1 MLNEIFS
8 KYRKQSDNEDN
19 INEYIKNEQIDNNSQ
34 SDNEEKNN
42 KISNNNFKPNKSE
55 DFLNE
60 KEILNTKKKSNDILS
75 KYCTLYDKNNAV
87 KPLNENY
94 LEKKRK
100 REENKNT
107 TGPKWFNMK
116 APELTT
122 ELKQELKAVQLGRLS
137 EPFQFH
143 KKNDRKGYAKFFQ
156 IGTIQDNILD
166 GKASRLKKS
175 EVKNRIAEQLLDFDL
190 EQNYTLRKFNEYQ
203 EQRKKIGLKKSK
215 LNKYK
220 LQSKGKKIGVGVVSK
235 S

>member
-1 MLNEIFS
+1 MLNEIFK
-8 KYRKQSDNEDN
+8 KYRKLSNEDN
-19 INEYIKNEQIDNNSQ
+19 KEVLKDDNIEESKLEIENNNKNL
-34 SDNEEKNN
+34 KNN
-42 KISNNNFKPNKSE
+42 INE

-60 KEILNTKKKSNDILS
+60 KEILNTKKKNEEIIS
-75 KYCTLYDKNNAV
+75 KYCTLYNKNNQI
-87 KPLNENY
+87 KPLNENF
-94 LEKKRK
+94 LEKKRR
-100 REENKNT
+100 REENMKT

-122 ELKQELKAVQLGRLS
+122 EIKQELKAVQLGRLS

-143 KKNDRKGYAKFFQ
+143 KKSDRKGYAKFFQ

-175 EVKNRIAEQLLDFDL
+175 EIKNRIAEQLLDFDI
-190 EQNYTLRKFNEYQ
+190 EQNFTLRKFNEYQ
-203 EQRKKIGLKKSK
+203 EKRKKIGLKKSS

-220 LQSKGKKIGVGVVSK
+220 LQSKGKKIGVGVVQK

>member
-8 KYRKQSDNEDN
+8 KYRNDDNNEDLKDNIESDND
-19 INEYIKNEQIDNNSQ
+19 D
-34 SDNEEKNN
+34 N
-42 KISNNNFKPNKSE
+42 KIENQKSS

-60 KEILNTKKKSNDILS
+60 KDLLTYKKKSADIMS
-75 KYCTLYDKNNAV
+75 KYCTLYSKDNAV
-87 KPLNENY
+87 KPLNENF

-100 REENKNT
+100 REENKRT

-122 ELKQELKAVQLGRLS
+122 ELKQELKAVQLGKLS

-166 GKASRLKKS
+166 GKANRLKKS
-175 EVKNRIAEQLLDFDL
+175 EIKNSIAEQLLDFDL
-190 EQNYTLRKFNEYQ
+190 EQNFTLRKFNEYQ
-203 EQRKKIGLKKSK
+203 EQRKKIGIKKSK
-215 LNKYK
+215 LNKFK
-220 LQSKGKKIGVGVVSK
+220 LKSKGKKIGVGVVSK

>member
-8 KYRKQSDNEDN
+8 KYRND
-19 INEYIKNEQIDNNSQ
+19 DNNLDLNSEDE
-34 SDNEEKNN
+34 SNDNNNN
-42 KISNNNFKPNKSE
+42 KQENFKS

-60 KEILNTKKKSNDILS
+60 KDLLTYKKKSADIMS
-75 KYCTLYDKNNAV
+75 KYCTLYSKDNAV

-100 REENKNT
+100 REENKRT

-122 ELKQELKAVQLGRLS
+122 ELKQELKAVQLGNLS
-137 EPFQFH
+137 QPFQFH

-166 GKASRLKKS
+166 GKANRLKKS
-175 EVKNRIAEQLLDFDL
+175 EIKNTIAQQLLDFDL
-190 EQNYTLRKFNEYQ
+190 EQNYTLKKFNEYQ
-203 EQRKKIGLKKSK
+203 EQRKKIGIKKSK
-215 LNKYK
+215 LNKFK
-220 LQSKGKKIGVGVVSK
+220 LKSKGKKIGVGVVSK

>member
-8 KYRKQSDNEDN
+8 KYRND
-19 INEYIKNEQIDNNSQ
+19 DNNLDLNSEDE
-34 SDNEEKNN
+34 SNDNNNN
-42 KISNNNFKPNKSE
+42 KQENYKS

-60 KEILNTKKKSNDILS
+60 KDLLTYKKKSADIMS
-75 KYCTLYDKNNAV
+75 KYCTLYSKDNAV

-100 REENKNT
+100 REENKRT

-122 ELKQELKAVQLGRLS
+122 ELKQELKAVQLGNLS
-137 EPFQFH
+137 QPFQFH

-166 GKASRLKKS
+166 GKANRLKKS
-175 EVKNRIAEQLLDFDL
+175 EIKNTIAQQLLDFDL

-203 EQRKKIGLKKSK
+203 EQRKKIGIKKSK
-215 LNKYK
+215 LNKFK
-220 LQSKGKKIGVGVVSK
+220 LKSKGKKIGVGVVSK

>member
-8 KYRKQSDNEDN
+8 KYRNQSDNEDN
-19 INEYIKNEQIDNNSQ
+19 NDDIKSEAIEENSQ
-34 SDNEEKNN
+34 SDKEVKNN
-42 KISNNNFKPNKSE
+42 KETNNNFKPNKNQ

-60 KEILNTKKKSNDILS
+60 KEILSIKKKSTDILT
-75 KYCTLYDKNNAV
+75 KYCTLYDKNNAI

-100 REENKNT
+100 REENKKT
-107 TGPKWFNMK
+107 TGPKWFNMR

-143 KKNDRKGYAKFFQ
+143 KKNDKKGYAKFFQ

-166 GKASRLKKS
+166 GKANRLKKS
-175 EVKNRIAEQLLDFDL
+175 EIKNRIAEQLLDFDL

-220 LQSKGKKIGVGVVSK
+220 LQSKGKKIGVGVISK

>member
-8 KYRKQSDNEDN
+8 KYRNDDNNEDIKDNIESDND
-19 INEYIKNEQIDNNSQ
+19 D
-34 SDNEEKNN
+34 N
-42 KISNNNFKPNKSE
+42 KIENQKSS

-60 KEILNTKKKSNDILS
+60 KDLLTYKKKSADIMS
-75 KYCTLYDKNNAV
+75 KYCTLYSKDNAV
-87 KPLNENY
+87 KPLNENF

-100 REENKNT
+100 REENKRT

-122 ELKQELKAVQLGRLS
+122 ELKQELKAVQLGKLS

-166 GKASRLKKS
+166 GKANRLKKS
-175 EVKNRIAEQLLDFDL
+175 EIKNSIAEQLLDFDL
-190 EQNYTLRKFNEYQ
+190 EKNFTLRKFNEYQ
-203 EQRKKIGLKKSK
+203 EQRKKIGIKKSK
-215 LNKYK
+215 LNKFK
-220 LQSKGKKIGVGVVSK
+220 LKNKGKKIGVGVVSK

>member
-8 KYRKQSDNEDN
+8 KYRKNSNEDN
-19 INEYIKNEQIDNNSQ
+19 
-34 SDNEEKNN
+34 NEEKDLKNEYNNDSQLEKEINN
-42 KISNNNFKPNKSE
+42 KNKNLKINKNE

-60 KEILNTKKKSNDILS
+60 KEMINTKKKSEEIMS
-75 KYCTLYDKNNAV
+75 KYCTLYNKNNGV

-94 LEKKRK
+94 LEKKRR
-100 REENKNT
+100 REENKNS

-137 EPFQFH
+137 EPYQFH

-166 GKASRLKKS
+166 GKANRLKKS
-175 EVKNRIAEQLLDFDL
+175 EIKNRIAEQLLDFDL
-190 EQNYTLRKFNEYQ
+190 EQNFTLRKFNEYQ
-203 EQRKKIGLKKSK
+203 EQRKKIGIKKSK

>member
-8 KYRKQSDNEDN
+8 KYRND
-19 INEYIKNEQIDNNSQ
+19 DNNLDLNSEDE
-34 SDNEEKNN
+34 SNDNNNN
-42 KISNNNFKPNKSE
+42 KQENFKS

-60 KEILNTKKKSNDILS
+60 KDLLTYKKKSADIMS
-75 KYCTLYDKNNAV
+75 KYCTLYSKDNAV

-94 LEKKRK
+94 LEKKRR
-100 REENKNT
+100 REENKRT

-122 ELKQELKAVQLGRLS
+122 ELKQELKAVQLGNLS
-137 EPFQFH
+137 QPFQFH

-166 GKASRLKKS
+166 GKANRLKKS
-175 EVKNRIAEQLLDFDL
+175 EIKNTIAQQLLDFDL

-203 EQRKKIGLKKSK
+203 EQRKKIGIKKSK
-215 LNKYK
+215 LNKFK
-220 LQSKGKKIGVGVVSK
+220 LKSKRKKIGVGVVSK

>member
-8 KYRKQSDNEDN
+8 KYRNDDNEEDLKNEEIDEIESDNEN
-19 INEYIKNEQIDNNSQ
+19 IKID
-34 SDNEEKNN
+34 
-42 KISNNNFKPNKSE
+42 KPNKQKNS

-60 KEILNTKKKSNDILS
+60 KDLLTYKKKSEEVMS
-75 KYCTLYDKNNAV
+75 KYCTLYSKENAV

-94 LEKKRK
+94 LEKKRR
-100 REENKNT
+100 REENRNS

-122 ELKQELKAVQLGRLS
+122 ELKQELKAVQLGKLS

-166 GKASRLKKS
+166 GKANRLKKH
-175 EVKNRIAEQLLDFDL
+175 EIKNRIAEQLLDYDL
-190 EQNYTLRKFNEYQ
+190 EQNCTLRKFNEYQ
-203 EQRKKIGLKKSK
+203 EQRKKLGIKKSK
-215 LNKYK
+215 LNKFK
-220 LQSKGKKIGVGVVSK
+220 LKSKGKKIGVGVVSK

>member
-8 KYRKQSDNEDN
+8 KYRND
-19 INEYIKNEQIDNNSQ
+19 DNNLDLNSEEE
-34 SDNEEKNN
+34 SNDNNNN
-42 KISNNNFKPNKSE
+42 KQENIKS

-60 KEILNTKKKSNDILS
+60 KDLLTYKKKSADIMS
-75 KYCTLYDKNNAV
+75 KYCTLYSKDNAV

-100 REENKNT
+100 REENKRT

-122 ELKQELKAVQLGRLS
+122 ELKQELKAVQLGNLS
-137 EPFQFH
+137 QPFQFH

-166 GKASRLKKS
+166 GKANRLKKS
-175 EVKNRIAEQLLDFDL
+175 EIKNTIAQQLLDFDL

-203 EQRKKIGLKKSK
+203 EQRKKIGIKKSK
-215 LNKYK
+215 LNKFK
-220 LQSKGKKIGVGVVSK
+220 LKSKGKKIGVGVVSK

>member
-8 KYRKQSDNEDN
+8 KYRNDDNNEDLKNEDDSDNE
-19 INEYIKNEQIDNNSQ
+19 NNQENQKTS
-34 SDNEEKNN
+34 
-42 KISNNNFKPNKSE
+42 

-60 KEILNTKKKSNDILS
+60 KDLLTYKKKSADIMS
-75 KYCTLYDKNNAV
+75 KYCTLYSKDNAV

-100 REENKNT
+100 REENKRT

-122 ELKQELKAVQLGRLS
+122 ELKQELKAVQLGNLS
-137 EPFQFH
+137 QPFQFH

-166 GKASRLKKS
+166 GKANRLKKS
-175 EVKNRIAEQLLDFDL
+175 EIKNSIAEQLLDYDL
-190 EQNYTLRKFNEYQ
+190 EQNFTLRKFNEYQ
-203 EQRKKIGLKKSK
+203 EQRKKLGIKKSK
-215 LNKYK
+215 LNKFK
-220 LQSKGKKIGVGVVSK
+220 LKSKGKKIGVGVVSK

>member
-8 KYRKQSDNEDN
+8 KYRNDDNNEDLKSEDESN
-19 INEYIKNEQIDNNSQ
+19 NDNNKQENQKTS
-34 SDNEEKNN
+34 
-42 KISNNNFKPNKSE
+42 

-60 KEILNTKKKSNDILS
+60 KDLLTYKKKSADIMS
-75 KYCTLYDKNNAV
+75 KYCTLYSKDKAV

-100 REENKNT
+100 REENKRT

-122 ELKQELKAVQLGRLS
+122 ELKQELKAVQLGKLS

-143 KKNDRKGYAKFFQ
+143 KKSDRKGYAKFFQ

-166 GKASRLKKS
+166 GKANRLKKS
-175 EVKNRIAEQLLDFDL
+175 EIKNRIAEQLLDFDL

-203 EQRKKIGLKKSK
+203 EQRKKLGIKKSK
-215 LNKYK
+215 LNKFK
-220 LQSKGKKIGVGVVSK
+220 LKSKGKKIGVGVVSK

>member
-8 KYRKQSDNEDN
+8 KYRNDDNNEDIKDNIESDND
-19 INEYIKNEQIDNNSQ
+19 D
-34 SDNEEKNN
+34 N
-42 KISNNNFKPNKSE
+42 KIENQKSS

-60 KEILNTKKKSNDILS
+60 KDLLTYKKKSADVMS
-75 KYCTLYDKNNAV
+75 KYCTLYSKDKAV

-94 LEKKRK
+94 LEKKRR
-100 REENKNT
+100 REENQKT
-107 TGPKWFNMK
+107 TGPKWFNMR

-122 ELKQELKAVQLGRLS
+122 ELKQELKAVQLGKLS

-166 GKASRLKKS
+166 GKANRLKKS
-175 EVKNRIAEQLLDFDL
+175 EIKNRIAEQLLDFDV
-190 EQNYTLRKFNEYQ
+190 EQNFTLRKFNEYQ

-220 LQSKGKKIGVGVVSK
+220 LKTKGKKIGVGVVSK

>member
-8 KYRKQSDNEDN
+8 KYRND
-19 INEYIKNEQIDNNSQ
+19 DNNLDLNSEDE
-34 SDNEEKNN
+34 SNDNNNN
-42 KISNNNFKPNKSE
+42 KQENFKS

-60 KEILNTKKKSNDILS
+60 KDLLTYKKKSADIIS
-75 KYCTLYDKNNAV
+75 KYCTLYSKDNAV

-100 REENKNT
+100 REENKRT

-122 ELKQELKAVQLGRLS
+122 ELKQELKAVQLGNLS
-137 EPFQFH
+137 QPFQFH

-166 GKASRLKKS
+166 GKANRLKKS
-175 EVKNRIAEQLLDFDL
+175 EIKNTIAQQLLDFDL

-203 EQRKKIGLKKSK
+203 EQRKKIGIKKSK
-215 LNKYK
+215 LNKFK
-220 LQSKGKKIGVGVVSK
+220 LKSKGKKIGVGVVSK

>member
-8 KYRKQSDNEDN
+8 KYRNDDNNEDLKDNIESDND
-19 INEYIKNEQIDNNSQ
+19 D
-34 SDNEEKNN
+34 N
-42 KISNNNFKPNKSE
+42 KIENQKSP

-60 KEILNTKKKSNDILS
+60 KDLLTYKKKSADIMS
-75 KYCTLYDKNNAV
+75 KYCTLYSKDNAV
-87 KPLNENY
+87 KPLNENF

-100 REENKNT
+100 REENKRT

-122 ELKQELKAVQLGRLS
+122 ELKQELKAVQLGKLS

-166 GKASRLKKS
+166 GKANRLKKS
-175 EVKNRIAEQLLDFDL
+175 EIKNSIAEQLLDFDL
-190 EQNYTLRKFNEYQ
+190 EQNFTLRKFNEYQ
-203 EQRKKIGLKKSK
+203 EQRKKIGIKKSK
-215 LNKYK
+215 LNKFK
-220 LQSKGKKIGVGVVSK
+220 LKNKGKKIGVGVVSK

>member
-8 KYRKQSDNEDN
+8 KYRNDDNNEDLKDNIESDND
-19 INEYIKNEQIDNNSQ
+19 D
-34 SDNEEKNN
+34 N
-42 KISNNNFKPNKSE
+42 KIENQKSS

-60 KEILNTKKKSNDILS
+60 KDLLTYKKKSADIMS
-75 KYCTLYDKNNAV
+75 KYCTLYSKDNAV
-87 KPLNENY
+87 KPLNENF

-100 REENKNT
+100 REENKRT

-122 ELKQELKAVQLGRLS
+122 ELKQELKAVQLGKLS

-166 GKASRLKKS
+166 GKANRLKKS
-175 EVKNRIAEQLLDFDL
+175 EIKNSIAEQLLDFDL
-190 EQNYTLRKFNEYQ
+190 EQNFTLRKFNEYQ
-203 EQRKKIGLKKSK
+203 EQRKKIGIKKSK
-215 LNKYK
+215 LNKFK
-220 LQSKGKKIGVGVVSK
+220 LKNKGKKIGVGVVSK

>member
-8 KYRKQSDNEDN
+8 KYRNDDNDEDLKNEEIDEIESDNEN
-19 INEYIKNEQIDNNSQ
+19 IKID
-34 SDNEEKNN
+34 
-42 KISNNNFKPNKSE
+42 KPNKQKNS

-60 KEILNTKKKSNDILS
+60 KDLLTYKKKSEEVMS
-75 KYCTLYDKNNAV
+75 KYCTLYSKENAV

-94 LEKKRK
+94 LEKKRR
-100 REENKNT
+100 REENRNS

-122 ELKQELKAVQLGRLS
+122 ELKQELKAVQLGKLS

-166 GKASRLKKS
+166 GKSNRLKKN
-175 EVKNRIAEQLLDFDL
+175 EIKNRIAEQLLDYDL
-190 EQNYTLRKFNEYQ
+190 EQNFTLRKFNEYQ
-203 EQRKKIGLKKSK
+203 EQRKKLGIKKSK
-215 LNKYK
+215 LNKFK
-220 LQSKGKKIGVGVVSK
+220 LKSKGKKIGVGVVSK

>member
-8 KYRKQSDNEDN
+8 KYRNDDNNEDLKNEDDSDNE
-19 INEYIKNEQIDNNSQ
+19 NNQ
-34 SDNEEKNN
+34 EN
-42 KISNNNFKPNKSE
+42 KKTS

-60 KEILNTKKKSNDILS
+60 KDLLTYKKKSADIMS
-75 KYCTLYDKNNAV
+75 KYCTLYSKDNAV

-100 REENKNT
+100 REENKRT

-122 ELKQELKAVQLGRLS
+122 ELKQELKAVQLGNLS
-137 EPFQFH
+137 QPFQFH

-166 GKASRLKKS
+166 GKANRLKKS
-175 EVKNRIAEQLLDFDL
+175 EIKNSIAEQLLDYDL
-190 EQNYTLRKFNEYQ
+190 EQNFTLRKFNEYQ
-203 EQRKKIGLKKSK
+203 EQRKKLGIKKSK
-215 LNKYK
+215 LNKFK
-220 LQSKGKKIGVGVVSK
+220 LKSKGKKIGVGVVSK

>member
-8 KYRKQSDNEDN
+8 KYRND
-19 INEYIKNEQIDNNSQ
+19 DNNLDLNSEDE
-34 SDNEEKNN
+34 SNDNNNN
-42 KISNNNFKPNKSE
+42 KQENFKS

-60 KEILNTKKKSNDILS
+60 KDLLTYKKKSTDIMS
-75 KYCTLYDKNNAV
+75 KYCTLYSKDNAV

-100 REENKNT
+100 REENKRT

-122 ELKQELKAVQLGRLS
+122 ELKQELKAVQLGNLS
-137 EPFQFH
+137 QPFQFH

-166 GKASRLKKS
+166 GKANRLKKS
-175 EVKNRIAEQLLDFDL
+175 EIKNTIAQQLLDFDL

-203 EQRKKIGLKKSK
+203 EQRKKIGIKKSK
-215 LNKYK
+215 LNKFK
-220 LQSKGKKIGVGVVSK
+220 LKSKGKKIGVGVVSK

>member
-8 KYRKQSDNEDN
+8 KYRND
-19 INEYIKNEQIDNNSQ
+19 DNNLDLNSEDE
-34 SDNEEKNN
+34 SNDNNNN
-42 KISNNNFKPNKSE
+42 KQENFKS

-60 KEILNTKKKSNDILS
+60 KDLLTYKKKSADIMS
-75 KYCTLYDKNNAV
+75 KYCTLYSKDNAV

-100 REENKNT
+100 REENKRT

-122 ELKQELKAVQLGRLS
+122 ELKQELKAVQLGNLS
-137 EPFQFH
+137 QPFQFH

-166 GKASRLKKS
+166 GKANRLKKS
-175 EVKNRIAEQLLDFDL
+175 EIKNTIAQQLLDFDL

-203 EQRKKIGLKKSK
+203 EQRKKIGIKKSK
-215 LNKYK
+215 LNKFK
-220 LQSKGKKIGVGVVSK
+220 LKSKGKKIGVGVVSK

>member
-8 KYRKQSDNEDN
+8 KYRNDDNNEDIKDNIESDND
-19 INEYIKNEQIDNNSQ
+19 D
-34 SDNEEKNN
+34 N
-42 KISNNNFKPNKSE
+42 KIENQKSS

-60 KEILNTKKKSNDILS
+60 KDLLTYKKKSANIMS
-75 KYCTLYDKNNAV
+75 KYCTLYSKDNAV
-87 KPLNENY
+87 KPLNENF

-100 REENKNT
+100 REENKRT

-122 ELKQELKAVQLGRLS
+122 ELKQELKAVQLGKLS

-166 GKASRLKKS
+166 GKANRLKKS
-175 EVKNRIAEQLLDFDL
+175 EIKNSIAEQLLDFDL
-190 EQNYTLRKFNEYQ
+190 EKNFTLRKFNEYQ
-203 EQRKKIGLKKSK
+203 EQRKKIGIKKSK
-215 LNKYK
+215 LNKFK
-220 LQSKGKKIGVGVVSK
+220 LKNKGKKIGVGVVSK

>member
-8 KYRKQSDNEDN
+8 KYRNDDNNEDLKDNIESDND
-19 INEYIKNEQIDNNSQ
+19 D
-34 SDNEEKNN
+34 N
-42 KISNNNFKPNKSE
+42 KIENQKSS

-60 KEILNTKKKSNDILS
+60 KDLLTYKKKSADIMS
-75 KYCTLYDKNNAV
+75 KYCTLYSKDNAV
-87 KPLNENY
+87 KPLNENF

-100 REENKNT
+100 REENKRT

-122 ELKQELKAVQLGRLS
+122 ELKQELKAVQLGKLS

-166 GKASRLKKS
+166 GKANRLKKS
-175 EVKNRIAEQLLDFDL
+175 EIKNSIAEQLLDFDL
-190 EQNYTLRKFNEYQ
+190 EKNFTLRKFNEYQ
-203 EQRKKIGLKKSK
+203 EQRKKIGIKKSK
-215 LNKYK
+215 LNKFK
-220 LQSKGKKIGVGVVSK
+220 LKNKGKKIGVGVVSK

>member
-8 KYRKQSDNEDN
+8 KYRNDDNNEDL
-19 INEYIKNEQIDNNSQ
+19 KNEDIDEIDNDNIIKTDKVDNQKNS
-34 SDNEEKNN
+34 
-42 KISNNNFKPNKSE
+42 

-60 KEILNTKKKSNDILS
+60 KELLTYKKKSSEIMS
-75 KYCTLYDKNNAV
+75 KYCTLYSKDNAV

-100 REENKNT
+100 REENKKT

-122 ELKQELKAVQLGRLS
+122 ELKQELKAVQLGKLS

-143 KKNDRKGYAKFFQ
+143 KKSDRKGYAKFFQ

-166 GKASRLKKS
+166 GKANRLKKS
-175 EVKNRIAEQLLDFDL
+175 EIKNRIAEQLLDFDK
-190 EQNYTLRKFNEYQ
+190 EQNFTLRKFNEYQ
-203 EQRKKIGLKKSK
+203 EQRKKLGIKKSK
-215 LNKYK
+215 LNKFK
-220 LQSKGKKIGVGVVSK
+220 LKSKGKKIGVGVVSK

>member
-8 KYRKQSDNEDN
+8 KYRNDDNDEDLKNEEIDEIESDNEN
-19 INEYIKNEQIDNNSQ
+19 IKID
-34 SDNEEKNN
+34 
-42 KISNNNFKPNKSE
+42 KPNKQKNS

-60 KEILNTKKKSNDILS
+60 KDLLTYKKKSEEVMS
-75 KYCTLYDKNNAV
+75 KYCTLYSKEYAV

-94 LEKKRK
+94 LEKKRR
-100 REENKNT
+100 REENRNS

-122 ELKQELKAVQLGRLS
+122 ELKQELKAVQLGKLS

-166 GKASRLKKS
+166 GKANRLKKN
-175 EVKNRIAEQLLDFDL
+175 EIKNRIAEQLLDYDL
-190 EQNYTLRKFNEYQ
+190 EQNFTLRKFNEYQ
-203 EQRKKIGLKKSK
+203 EQRKKLGIKKSK
-215 LNKYK
+215 LNKFK
-220 LQSKGKKIGVGVVSK
+220 LKSKGKKIGVGVVSK

>member
-8 KYRKQSDNEDN
+8 KYRND
-19 INEYIKNEQIDNNSQ
+19 DNNLDLNSEDE
-34 SDNEEKNN
+34 SNDNNNN
-42 KISNNNFKPNKSE
+42 KQENFKS

-60 KEILNTKKKSNDILS
+60 KDLLTYKKKSADIMS
-75 KYCTLYDKNNAV
+75 KYCTLYSKDNAV

-94 LEKKRK
+94 LEKRRK
-100 REENKNT
+100 REENKRT

-122 ELKQELKAVQLGRLS
+122 ELKQELKAVQLGNLS
-137 EPFQFH
+137 QPFQFH

-166 GKASRLKKS
+166 GKANRLKKS
-175 EVKNRIAEQLLDFDL
+175 EIKNTIAQQLLDFDL

-203 EQRKKIGLKKSK
+203 EQRKKIGIKKSK
-215 LNKYK
+215 LNKFK
-220 LQSKGKKIGVGVVSK
+220 LKSKGKKIGVGVVSK

>member
-8 KYRKQSDNEDN
+8 KYRND
-19 INEYIKNEQIDNNSQ
+19 DNNLDLNSEDE
-34 SDNEEKNN
+34 SNDNNNN
-42 KISNNNFKPNKSE
+42 KQENFKS

-60 KEILNTKKKSNDILS
+60 KDLLTYKKKSADIMS
-75 KYCTLYDKNNAV
+75 KYCTLYSKDNAV

-100 REENKNT
+100 REENKRT

-122 ELKQELKAVQLGRLS
+122 ELKQELKAVQLGNLS
-137 EPFQFH
+137 QPFQFH
-143 KKNDRKGYAKFFQ
+143 KKNDRKRYAKFFQ

-166 GKASRLKKS
+166 GKANRLKKS
-175 EVKNRIAEQLLDFDL
+175 EIKNTIAQQLLDFDL

-203 EQRKKIGLKKSK
+203 EQRKKIGIKKSK
-215 LNKYK
+215 LNKFK
-220 LQSKGKKIGVGVVSK
+220 LKSKGKKIGVGVVSK

>member
-8 KYRKQSDNEDN
+8 KYRND
-19 INEYIKNEQIDNNSQ
+19 DNNLDLNSEDE
-34 SDNEEKNN
+34 SNDNNNN
-42 KISNNNFKPNKSE
+42 KQENFKS

-60 KEILNTKKKSNDILS
+60 KDLLTYKKKSADIMS
-75 KYCTLYDKNNAV
+75 KYCTLYSKDNAV

-100 REENKNT
+100 IEENKRT

-122 ELKQELKAVQLGRLS
+122 ELKQELKAVQLGNLS
-137 EPFQFH
+137 QPFQFH

-166 GKASRLKKS
+166 GKANRLKKS
-175 EVKNRIAEQLLDFDL
+175 EIKNTIAQQLLDFDL

-203 EQRKKIGLKKSK
+203 EQRKKIGIKKSK
-215 LNKYK
+215 LNKFK
-220 LQSKGKKIGVGVVSK
+220 LKSKGKKIGVGVVSK

>member
-8 KYRKQSDNEDN
+8 KYRND
-19 INEYIKNEQIDNNSQ
+19 DNNLDLNSEDE
-34 SDNEEKNN
+34 SNDNNNN
-42 KISNNNFKPNKSE
+42 KQENFKS

-60 KEILNTKKKSNDILS
+60 KDLLTYKKKSADIMS
-75 KYCTLYDKNNAV
+75 KYCTLYSKDNAV

-100 REENKNT
+100 REENKRT
-107 TGPKWFNMK
+107 TGPKWFKMK

-122 ELKQELKAVQLGRLS
+122 ELKQELKAVQLGKLS

-166 GKASRLKKS
+166 GKANRLKKS
-175 EVKNRIAEQLLDFDL
+175 EIKNSIAEQLLDFDL

-203 EQRKKIGLKKSK
+203 EQRKKIGIKKSK
-215 LNKYK
+215 LNKFK
-220 LQSKGKKIGVGVVSK
+220 LKSKGKKIGVGVVSK

>member
-8 KYRKQSDNEDN
+8 KYRNDDNNEDL
-19 INEYIKNEQIDNNSQ
+19 KNEDIDEIDNDNIIKTDKVENQKNS
-34 SDNEEKNN
+34 
-42 KISNNNFKPNKSE
+42 

-60 KEILNTKKKSNDILS
+60 KELLTYKKKSSEIMS
-75 KYCTLYDKNNAV
+75 KYCTLYSKDNAV

-100 REENKNT
+100 REENKRT

-122 ELKQELKAVQLGRLS
+122 ELKQELKAVQLGKLS

-143 KKNDRKGYAKFFQ
+143 KKSDRKGYAKFFQ

-166 GKASRLKKS
+166 GKANRLKKS
-175 EVKNRIAEQLLDFDL
+175 EIKNRIAEQLLDFDK
-190 EQNYTLRKFNEYQ
+190 EQNFTLRKFNEYQ
-203 EQRKKIGLKKSK
+203 EQRKKLGIKKSK
-215 LNKYK
+215 LNKFK
-220 LQSKGKKIGVGVVSK
+220 LKSKGKKIGVGVVSK

>member
-1 MLNEIFS
+1 MLNEIFK
-8 KYRKQSDNEDN
+8 KYRKASNEDN
-19 INEYIKNEQIDNNSQ
+19 NEDLKNEEINNSK
-34 SDNEEKNN
+34 SDIDINNNNNNNKHKNN
-42 KISNNNFKPNKSE
+42 KNE

-60 KEILNTKKKSNDILS
+60 SEMLNTKRKTNEIMS
-75 KYCTLYDKNNAV
+75 KYCTLYNKNNSI

-107 TGPKWFNMK
+107 TGPKWFNMR

-122 ELKQELKAVQLGRLS
+122 ELKQELKAVQLGNLS

-166 GKASRLKKS
+166 GKANRLKKS
-175 EVKNRIAEQLLDFDL
+175 EIKNRIAEQLLDFDL
-190 EQNYTLRKFNEYQ
+190 EKNFTLRKFNEYQ

>member
-1 MLNEIFS
+1 MLKLKS
-8 KYRKQSDNEDN
+8 KDGL
-19 INEYIKNEQIDNNSQ
+19 IT
-34 SDNEEKNN
+34 
-42 KISNNNFKPNKSE
+42 
-55 DFLNE
+55 FLNE
-60 KEILNTKKKSNDILS
+60 KDLLTYKKKSADIMS
-75 KYCTLYDKNNAV
+75 KYCTLYSKDNAV

-100 REENKNT
+100 REENKRT

-122 ELKQELKAVQLGRLS
+122 ELKQELKAVQLGNLS
-137 EPFQFH
+137 QPFQFH

-166 GKASRLKKS
+166 GKANRLKKS
-175 EVKNRIAEQLLDFDL
+175 EIKNTIAQQLLDFDL

-203 EQRKKIGLKKSK
+203 EQRKKIGIKKSK
-215 LNKYK
+215 LNKFK
-220 LQSKGKKIGVGVVSK
+220 LKSKGKKIGVGVVSK

>member
-8 KYRKQSDNEDN
+8 KYRNDDNDEDLKNEEIDEIESDNEN
-19 INEYIKNEQIDNNSQ
+19 IKID
-34 SDNEEKNN
+34 
-42 KISNNNFKPNKSE
+42 KPNKQKNS

-60 KEILNTKKKSNDILS
+60 KDILTYKKKSEEVMS
-75 KYCTLYDKNNAV
+75 KYCTLYSKENAV

-94 LEKKRK
+94 LEKKRR
-100 REENKNT
+100 REENRNS

-122 ELKQELKAVQLGRLS
+122 ELKQELKAVQLGKLS

-166 GKASRLKKS
+166 GKANRLKKN
-175 EVKNRIAEQLLDFDL
+175 EIKNRIAEQLLDYDL
-190 EQNYTLRKFNEYQ
+190 EQNFTLRKFNEYQ
-203 EQRKKIGLKKSK
+203 EQRKKLGIKKSK
-215 LNKYK
+215 LNKFK
-220 LQSKGKKIGVGVVSK
+220 LKSKGKKIGVGVVSK

>member
-8 KYRKQSDNEDN
+8 KYRNDDNKEENQEEINSDNES
-19 INEYIKNEQIDNNSQ
+19 INNLNNNKNNS
-34 SDNEEKNN
+34 S
-42 KISNNNFKPNKSE
+42 

-60 KEILNTKKKSNDILS
+60 KDNLTYKKKSADIMS
-75 KYCTLYDKNNAV
+75 KYCTLYSKENAI

-100 REENKNT
+100 REENKNS

-122 ELKQELKAVQLGRLS
+122 ELKQELKAVQLGKLS

-143 KKNDRKGYAKFFQ
+143 KKSDRKGYAKFFQ

-166 GKASRLKKS
+166 GKANRLKKN
-175 EVKNRIAEQLLDFDL
+175 EIKNRIAEQLLDYDL

-215 LNKYK
+215 LNKFK
-220 LQSKGKKIGVGVVSK
+220 LKSKGKKIGVGVVSK
-235 S
+235 

>member
-8 KYRKQSDNEDN
+8 KYRKQSNEDN
-19 INEYIKNEQIDNNSQ
+19 NEDIKNDEIDDSK
-34 SDNEEKNN
+34 SEKEIINN
-42 KISNNNFKPNKSE
+42 KKDLRNNNAEN
-55 DFLNE
+55 FLNE
-60 KEILNTKKKSNDILS
+60 KEMLNIQKKSDDIMS
-75 KYCTLYDKNNAV
+75 KYCTLYNKNNAI

-100 REENKNT
+100 REENKKT
-107 TGPKWFNMK
+107 TGPKWFNMR

-175 EVKNRIAEQLLDFDL
+175 EIKNSIAEQLLDFDL
-190 EQNYTLRKFNEYQ
+190 QQNFTLRKFNEYQ

>member
-8 KYRKQSDNEDN
+8 KYRNDDNNEDL
-19 INEYIKNEQIDNNSQ
+19 KNEDIDEIDNDNIIKTDKVENQKNS
-34 SDNEEKNN
+34 
-42 KISNNNFKPNKSE
+42 

-60 KEILNTKKKSNDILS
+60 KELLTYKKKSSEIMS
-75 KYCTLYDKNNAV
+75 KYCTLYSKDNAV

-100 REENKNT
+100 REENKRT

-122 ELKQELKAVQLGRLS
+122 ELKQELKAVQLGKLS

-143 KKNDRKGYAKFFQ
+143 KKSDRKGYAKFFQ
-156 IGTIQDNILD
+156 IGTIQDDILD
-166 GKASRLKKS
+166 GKANRLKKS
-175 EVKNRIAEQLLDFDL
+175 EIKNRIAEQLLDFDK
-190 EQNYTLRKFNEYQ
+190 EQNFTLRKFNEYQ
-203 EQRKKIGLKKSK
+203 EQRKKLGIKKSK
-215 LNKYK
+215 LNKFK
-220 LQSKGKKIGVGVVSK
+220 LKSKGKKIGVGVVSK

>member
-8 KYRKQSDNEDN
+8 KYRNDDNEEDLKNEEIDEIESDNEN
-19 INEYIKNEQIDNNSQ
+19 IKID
-34 SDNEEKNN
+34 
-42 KISNNNFKPNKSE
+42 KPNKQKNS

-60 KEILNTKKKSNDILS
+60 KDLLTYKKKSEEVIS
-75 KYCTLYDKNNAV
+75 KYCTLYSKENAV

-94 LEKKRK
+94 LEKKRR
-100 REENKNT
+100 REENRNS

-122 ELKQELKAVQLGRLS
+122 ELKQELKAVQLGKLS

-166 GKASRLKKS
+166 GKANRLKKN
-175 EVKNRIAEQLLDFDL
+175 EIKNRIAEQLLDYDL
-190 EQNYTLRKFNEYQ
+190 EQNFTLRKFNEYQ
-203 EQRKKIGLKKSK
+203 EQRKKLGIKKSK
-215 LNKYK
+215 LNKFK
-220 LQSKGKKIGVGVVSK
+220 LKSKGKKIGVGVVSK

>member
-8 KYRKQSDNEDN
+8 KYRND
-19 INEYIKNEQIDNNSQ
+19 DNNLDLNSEDE
-34 SDNEEKNN
+34 SNDNNNN
-42 KISNNNFKPNKSE
+42 KQENFKS

-60 KEILNTKKKSNDILS
+60 KDLLTYKKKSANIMS
-75 KYCTLYDKNNAV
+75 KYCTLYSKDNAV

-100 REENKNT
+100 REENKKT

-122 ELKQELKAVQLGRLS
+122 ELKQELKAVQLGNLS
-137 EPFQFH
+137 QPFQFH

-166 GKASRLKKS
+166 GKANRLKKS
-175 EVKNRIAEQLLDFDL
+175 EIKNTIAQQLLDFDL

-203 EQRKKIGLKKSK
+203 EQRKKIGIKKSK
-215 LNKYK
+215 LNKFK
-220 LQSKGKKIGVGVVSK
+220 LKSKGKKIGVGVVSK